1 MTTQDTSS
9 LQSFSGEVRARR
21 RRRILSAIFFFS
33 LFLGL
38 AAGFGMGLA
47 EDGGL
52 RLSRT
57 TAWSLAALGGL
68 SIGGFS
74 IWFYKWVDEV
84 EVKDNLWANTVGMH
98 MALAVGVPW
107 AILAE
112 MGHAPSVSL
121 PLLFL
126 LMAGSAALF
135 YAAVKIWRMV

>member
-9 LQSFSGEVRARR
+9 PLTAGEVRARR
-21 RRRILSAIFFFS
+21 RRRVLSAIFFFS
-33 LFLGL
+33 LILGL

-57 TAWSLAALGGL
+57 TAWSLAALVGL

-98 MALAVGVPW
+98 IAFAVGVPW

-112 MGHAPSVSL
+112 MGHAPALSL
-121 PLLFL
+121 SLILL